1 MEMRLMSYIE
11 FGGKVFFSLLIHF
24 TSHEAKQKEK
34 KYIRKFILH
43 QKVFDFVF
51 EVVSGPMDGD
61 GLVFSRFDCSTCTNS
76 HCLGFL
82 LLFVLFIREKK
93 GNGLCKLQ

>member
-51 EVVSGPMDGD
+51 EVVSGPMDGEWFS
-61 GLVFSRFDCSTCTNS
+61 VFSVRLFDMYKQPLFGIFVVVRFIYS
-76 HCLGFL
+76 
-82 LLFVLFIREKK
+82 
-93 GNGLCKLQ
+93 